1 QRHEDF
7 QSSALPT
14 ELSGLFVY
22 CCLTATKQSYHM
34 RREISTIFSHFS
46 VLFCGVFSRDRF
58 FPYLLALIL
67 VVLSLQFMYNES

>member
-1 QRHEDF
+1 
-7 QSSALPT
+7 
-14 ELSGLFVY
+14 
-22 CCLTATKQSYHM
+22 M

-67 VVLSLQFMYNES
+67 VVLSLQFMYNESCKTTILFSQFML